1 MNKRHQRGGEGM
13 RNHEIGLI
21 RATKSLIL
29 LLASLISHEA
39 AQASG
44 DGLKLAISQGISSPT
59 ITSPVNFYKGYTPS
73 NPSIAGTLKDASFT
87 IEYAT
92 TKEATPNQSI
102 LGAEI
107 AAGSGRAG
115 IVAAY
120 RKESCD
126 ACETRVAGMGGLNFD
141 FIALGVGYYEESTYT
156 AGFILNPKK
165 KHRLGFTGSMI
176 QGQGGAG
183 NTTAYGLGYSYN
195 SDSLTFA
202 LDASKRTSA
211 TPSAAD
217 DVMLVT
223 PGLQVKADG
232 VALSV
237 SHNIY
242 MNDTASPVA
251 DNTWFGVG
259 MEMGPVYIAFYQNFV
274 SEWAL
279 TSTFWF

>member
-1 MNKRHQRGGEGM
+1 MGSLKTPSLKAFRV
-13 RNHEIGLI
+13 
-21 RATKSLIL
+21 LIL
-29 LLASLISHEA
+29 FASIMSFHGP
-39 AQASG
+39 AQSASS

-59 ITSPVNFYKGYTPS
+59 ITSPVNFYRGFTPT

-87 IEYAT
+87 LEYAT
-92 TKEATPNQSI
+92 TKETTPNQSI

-107 AAGSGRAG
+107 AAGSGGAG

-126 ACETRVAGMGGLNFD
+126 GCERRVAGMGGLNFD
-141 FIALGVGYYEESTYT
+141 FIALGLGYYEESTYS

-165 KHRLGFTGSMI
+165 RHRLGFSGSMT
-176 QGQGGAG
+176 QAATG
-183 NTTAYGLGYSYN
+183 NVTAYGLGYSYN
-195 SDSLTFA
+195 SDSVTFA
-202 LDASKRTSA
+202 LDASKQASA
-211 TPSAAD
+211 TASPAD
-217 DVMLVT
+217 DIMLVT

-232 VALSV
+232 IALSV

-259 MEMGPVYIAFYQNFV
+259 MELGPMYFAFYQNFV
-274 SEWAL
+274 SEWSVA
-279 TSTFWF
+279 STFWF